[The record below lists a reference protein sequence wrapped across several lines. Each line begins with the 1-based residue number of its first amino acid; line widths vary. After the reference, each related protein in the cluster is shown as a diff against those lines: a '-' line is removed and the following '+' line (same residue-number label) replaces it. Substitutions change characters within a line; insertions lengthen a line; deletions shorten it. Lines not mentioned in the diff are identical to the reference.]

1 MLKKHYHWIV
11 CIACTLLVFCNM
23 GLCSTIIT
31 VYLPFIEAQGISGAM
46 GSAIISVRCISSF
59 ICTFIVALF
68 FDRISLR
75 SGTALATLLGAVGYI
90 IFAAGGSIFAYYAGS
105 VIFGIAYCFGC
116 MIPVS
121 LIITN
126 WFSGKKAL
134 ALGICTTGSGFSTM
148 IFAPLMTSI
157 ITKHG
162 LRTAFIF
169 AAVFIAV
176 CAAVTFTLIRNTP
189 EDLSL
194 KPYGTAETA
203 KEVRYSDRKHGPTG
217 FEYFIMAVMMIVMG
231 GAAIGYSSHI
241 SILITTNGYS
251 HETAALSVSLF
262 GVMLIIGKLIF
273 GQVADRLRAL
283 KTSAIFL
290 CTFVVGCLPSIF
302 MDGKNMLMC
311 FALPVL
317 LGLGSPVYTI
327 GPSLWSA
334 DLASKEYYA
343 KVLQWLLIF
352 YNLGGIMFTSV
363 PGIIA
368 DHTGEYVTSF
378 IMFAAMAAVTMI
390 LLIWCYA
397 SAKKH
402 ARAGR

>member
-1 MLKKHYHWIV
+1 
-11 CIACTLLVFCNM
+11 M
-23 GLCSTIIT
+23 GLCSTILT

-46 GSAIISVRCISSF
+46 GSAIITVRCISSF
-59 ICTFIVALF
+59 ICTFIVAF
-68 FDRISLR
+68 FFNKVSLR
-75 SGTALATLLGAVGYI
+75 TGTAAATLLGAIGYV
-90 IFAAGGSIFAYYAGS
+90 IFAAGGSIITYYIGS
-105 VIFGIAYCFGC
+105 VIFGISYCFGC

-148 IFAPLMTSI
+148 IFAPVMTSL

-162 LRTAFIF
+162 LRAAFIVG
-169 AAVFIAV
+169 AVFIAA
-176 CAAVTFTLIRNTP
+176 CAAVTFLLIRNAP
-189 EDLSL
+189 EDMGL

-203 KEVRYSDRKHGPTG
+203 KEVKYSERQHGPTR
-217 FEYFIMAVMMIVMG
+217 FEYFMMAVMMIVMG

-241 SILITTNGYS
+241 SILTTTSGYS
-251 HETAALSVSLF
+251 HETAALSVSLL
-262 GVMLIIGKLIF
+262 GIMLIIGKLVF

-283 KTSAIFL
+283 KTSVIFL
-290 CTFVVGCLPSIF
+290 CTFVIGCLPSIF
-302 MDGKNMLMC
+302 MDGSNMLMC
-311 FALPVL
+311 FAVPVL

-378 IMFAAMAAVTMI
+378 IMFAVMAAATMMI
-390 LLIWCYA
+390 LIWCYA

-402 ARAGR
+402 ARAVLQERN